1 MRAGFRYIWNCLLWK
16 WKGSDVAI
24 KRIKSSCY
32 SEWSQFP
39 WVING
44 LIEAFISLQ
53 RLGRFLS
60 CTELNSNWGNFGAIQ
75 VKRGEICPSGNHNE
89 KKIEDVQEMSIIIQN
104 AEFVWFSSQQ
114 EYQNLVLKQISV
126 ETPKGLLTVVL
137 GEVGAGKSSLL
148 SAILGEMRLIEGEI
162 SQHDSVAYIPLASWI
177 QSGTVCDNI
186 LFGKEYDRDRY
197 TEVLAACAL
206 LFEGKKCNDSEKPEV
221 KIRPLWKRLLRKGIQ
236 NFSPPINYV
245 QIYPKSWLLWKRSWL
260 PCNLKMMPM
269 RML

>member
-1 MRAGFRYIWNCLLWK
+1 MVLLRLSYPFNAWEDLFLVLNLTPTGETLVLYK
-16 WKGSDVAI
+16 FKGERFV
-24 KRIKSSCY
+24 
-32 SEWSQFP
+32 
-39 WVING
+39 
-44 LIEAFISLQ
+44 LQ
-53 RLGRFLS
+53 
-60 CTELNSNWGNFGAIQ
+60 
-75 VKRGEICPSGNHNE
+75 PNHNE

-197 TEVLAACAL
+197 TEMLAACAL